1 MAKDEEQSE
10 PVEKPEGSKK
20 KLIMI
25 VGGVVAVLVIAGAA
39 LFFTGFFDAE
49 KPEATTENTEQ
60 SADDAGSDKENDD
73 VSEGEVE
80 DVEVGAVIYHALTPP
95 FMVNFSGGSIQ
106 VMKLAVSVMAS
117 EQAVIDAVILHDP
130 VIRNN
135 ILMMLSSEDP
145 EVLKS
150 ASGKSALQ
158 AGVKAEINKVLNNV
172 KVSSTVKN
180 VFFTDL
186 VMQ

>member
-25 VGGVVAVLVIAGAA
+25 IGGVVGVLVIAGAA

-49 KPEATTENTEQ
+49 KSEATTENAEQ
-60 SADDAGSDKENDD
+60 SADDVGSDNDD

-80 DVEVGAVIYHALTPP
+80 DAETGAVIYHALTPP

-117 EQAVIDAVILHDP
+117 EQAVIDAVALHDP

-158 AGVKAEINKVLNNV
+158 KAIKAEINKVLNNV